1 MLGLL
6 RSSRIAHRF
15 STEYVLARRVNGK
28 LEVAEF
34 DRSDKDFCF
43 NPRMTARV
51 SLNGEDGLVKIGG
64 VYKES
69 FRNPMFCTRVDNVYI
84 LKGSILFFLVYR
96 VKFTLT

>member
-1 MLGLL
+1 MLGIL
-6 RSSRIAHRF
+6 RFSRIAHRF

-34 DRSDKDFCF
+34 DRTDKDFCF

-64 VYKES
+64 IYKES
-69 FRNPMFCTRVDNVYI
+69 FPFGPIRFSYE
-84 LKGSILFFLVYR
+84 
-96 VKFTLT
+96 